1 MRKLGLNPD
10 ELVVQSFSTED
21 VHARRGTVRG
31 MDDSATVDQ
40 DTCNVPGNTCM
51 PGCTDVDTCPQVTC
65 AVSCGGSCASCP
77 VSCNP
82 AQCPSSDGR
91 C

>member
-1 MRKLGLNPD
+1 MRKLALDPD
-10 ELVVQSFSTED
+10 ALEVQSFSTEAAE
-21 VHARRGTVRG
+21 ARGGTVRG
-31 MDDSATVDQ
+31 LDSATVDQ
-40 DTCNVPGNTCM
+40 DTCNIPGNTCA

-65 AVSCGGSCASCP
+65 AQSCGGSCASCP

-82 AQCPSSDGR
+82 AQCPSADGR